1 MKGDLWKLGPTRK
14 SEKNDWDSCP
24 YDAER
29 PNTAVGYFPETEK
42 SKCAGPGPRPIEPDL
57 ERVNALTNA
66 VLLAIEHAECVN
78 MTWVDELQNI
88 CLLHNQH
95 SVPERTVIHGL
106 DGTTFTL

>member
-14 SEKNDWDSCP
+14 NEKSDWDSCP

-29 PNTAVGYFPETEK
+29 PNTAVGYVPETEK

-66 VLLAIEHAECVN
+66 ILLAIEHAECVD
-78 MTWVDELQNI
+78 MTWVNELYDI
-88 CLLHNQH
+88 CRLHNMF
-95 SVPERTVIHGL
+95 SVPKRTVIHGA